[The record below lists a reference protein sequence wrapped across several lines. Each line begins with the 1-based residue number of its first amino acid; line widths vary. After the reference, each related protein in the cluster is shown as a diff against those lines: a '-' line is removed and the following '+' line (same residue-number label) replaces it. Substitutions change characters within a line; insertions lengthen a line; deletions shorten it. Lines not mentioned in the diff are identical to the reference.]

1 MLNVVSTL
9 LRKKTSLRRYTLF
22 LSLMVFLLSL
32 FNLEMINCCCGSVA
46 QSCPISVAPW
56 TATCRASLSFIISW
70 PWLKFTSIESL
81 MLSNH
86 FTLCFLLPSIFQAS
100 GWRAKELA
108 LHIRWWNYWSFSF
121 SISPSSEYSGL
132 IFFRTDVLAVQ
143 GTLMSLLQHHNSKE
157 WVLWC
162 SAFFMVQLSQQYM
175 ITGKTIALTIR
186 TFARKVMFLLFNTS
200 GLSWIFFQDASI
212 F

>member
-70 PWLKFTSIESL
+70 PWLKFMSIESL

-100 GWRAKELA
+100 G
-108 LHIRWWNYWSFSF
+108 SFPKS
-121 SISPSSEYSGL
+121 
-132 IFFRTDVLAVQ
+132 
-143 GTLMSLLQHHNSKE
+143 
-157 WVLWC
+157 W
-162 SAFFMVQLSQQYM
+162 
-175 ITGKTIALTIR
+175 
-186 TFARKVMFLLFNTS
+186 LFTS
-200 GLSWIFFQDASI
+200 GGQIIEASASASVLPVNI
-212 F
+212 QG